1 MKKGWMLA
9 AVPLMFFGTAAY
21 AGGDVEAGK
30 AKFDEICSECHYED
44 DFAGETQEDMVGLVK
59 SVVAGE
65 VDHKKDLSGL
75 SEEDIANVAAY
86 FSSFK

>member
-1 MKKGWMLA
+1 MKTGWMLA
-9 AVPLMFFGTAAY
+9 ALPLMFLGASAY

-44 DFAGETQEDMVGLVK
+44 DFAGETEEDMVGLIK
-59 SVVAGE
+59 SVVGGE

-75 SEEDIANVAAY
+75 SEQDIANVAAY
-86 FSSFK
+86 FSSFE